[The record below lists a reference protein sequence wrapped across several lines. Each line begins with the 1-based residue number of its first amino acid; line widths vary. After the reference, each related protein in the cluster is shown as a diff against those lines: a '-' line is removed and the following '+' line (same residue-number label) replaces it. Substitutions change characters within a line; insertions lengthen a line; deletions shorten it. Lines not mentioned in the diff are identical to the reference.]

1 MVYVTML
8 ATTAL
13 VLLMAVS
20 TSVEGNQGRRGHA
33 VTHHGVGSGAVL
45 AAASRAGGDG
55 LVAAGSRSSGRSQG
69 LPLSRLSKALLSQPR
84 FKQVEGERQ
93 SMKKGKGG
101 APPPPPPPPR
111 PSPEKKKKGCGDDC
125 TKNSVW
131 HKERDDTRETH
142 EKDADREKK
151 DFKEQLNT
159 LLG

>member
-1 MVYVTML
+1 MVCASML

-33 VTHHGVGSGAVL
+33 VTHHGGGGGGVL
-45 AAASRAGGDG
+45 AAASRAGFDG
-55 LVAAGSRSSGRSQG
+55 LVAAGPRSSGRSQG
-69 LPLSRLSKALLSQPR
+69 LPLSRLSKALLSRPR

-93 SMKKGKGG
+93 TIKKGRKGG
-101 APPPPPPPPR
+101 APPPPPR

-131 HKERDDTRETH
+131 QKERDDTRETH

-151 DFKEQLNT
+151 DFREQLKT